1 MLLSPLQSFWHIL
14 LRTRAYLLIA
24 FTSVYHRTVWTDV
37 AIVVVVIGVTYT
49 SVFASCGEAT
59 HERGV
64 RFQRSFSGNNSINE
78 KEDTPLRYKHLTT
91 LKPIID
97 EMNNALLLISATSM
111 ILDSICI
118 FNNCEVI
125 LTKREHM
132 YSFF

>member
-78 KEDTPLRYKHLTT
+78 KEDTPLRCKHLTT

-97 EMNNALLLISATSM
+97 EMDNVLLLTSATSM